1 MPGMP
6 RLHHVGFLIGL
17 LSISSPAFAAPI
29 LPSAQTTIAPNG
41 FAWGTPGAATGNHF
55 HNGMVN
61 AGEMGV
67 EEERGV
73 VEFDLAAEGLVG
85 SAVLTFDSARFR
97 TCCVGVTGGSYTI
110 GVFSYVGD
118 TTTALSDYQAVGTL
132 LGSFSTAG
140 LAVGTP
146 FSFDV
151 TAAFNTNAGGSL
163 GIRLQA
169 LSEPEQTSY
178 TFDNFQ
184 INTTAGAVPEP
195 GTMLMLGTGLT
206 GAAVRYRRRRSE
218 RRTV

>member
-1 MPGMP
+1 VP
-6 RLHHVGFLIGL
+6 RMQRVGFVIAVAGL
-17 LSISSPAFAAPI
+17 LSISSLAFATPI
-29 LPSAQTTIAPNG
+29 LPVAQTTIAPNG
-41 FAWGTPGAATGNHF
+41 AAWGTAGAATGNHF

-73 VEFDLAAEGLVG
+73 VEFDLITQSLVA
-85 SAVLTFDSARFR
+85 SALLTFDNASFR

-118 TTTALSDYQAVGTL
+118 NLTTLSDYQAVGSL

-140 LAVGTP
+140 LTVGTP

-151 TAAFNTNAGGSL
+151 TSALNANVGGSL

-169 LSEPEQTSY
+169 LSEPGQTSY

-184 INTTAGAVPEP
+184 ISTTSTPVPEP
-195 GTMLMLGTGLT
+195 GTLLMLGTGIA
-206 GAAVRYRRRRSE
+206 GAAARYRRRRSE